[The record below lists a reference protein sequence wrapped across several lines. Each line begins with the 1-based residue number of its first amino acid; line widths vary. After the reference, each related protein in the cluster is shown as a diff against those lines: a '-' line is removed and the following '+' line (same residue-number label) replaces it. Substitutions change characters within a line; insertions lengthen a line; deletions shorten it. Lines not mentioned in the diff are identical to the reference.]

1 MGVRVLVKIKR
12 DNKVVSSAAL
22 VNSGYEADE
31 PELHI
36 PLALARTLW
45 WKIVKKFES
54 KTEYH

>member
-36 PLALARTLW
+36 P
-45 WKIVKKFES
+45 
-54 KTEYH
+54 